1 MVISL
6 LCSFQR
12 HVLALPLYTNS
23 VSISPKPSFTA
34 LQRPLQGPNNGHV
47 LISHPANGLC
57 IVYKGFQ
64 QLSFGSCARSESD
77 WAYSPPK
84 NLEIR
89 GTYFCLKAVGLGKPA
104 ILTIHCTDSDTK
116 WEVIS
121 DSKTYLSSNL
131 PDGTTVC
138 LDVDSSNN
146 IITNKCACSS
156 VNQTCDPG
164 SQWFK
169 IDEIA

>member
-12 HVLALPLYTNS
+12 HVLALPLDTNS

-34 LQRPLQGPNNGHV
+34 LQTPLQATNGHV

-64 QLSFGSCARSESD
+64 QMSFGSCARSYWD
-77 WAYSPPK
+77 YSPPK
-84 NLEIR
+84 NLVIR
-89 GTYFCLKAVGLGKPA
+89 GTYYCMKAVGLGKPA
-104 ILTIHCTDSDTK
+104 ILTIICTDSDTK

-131 PDGTTVC
+131 LDGTTVC